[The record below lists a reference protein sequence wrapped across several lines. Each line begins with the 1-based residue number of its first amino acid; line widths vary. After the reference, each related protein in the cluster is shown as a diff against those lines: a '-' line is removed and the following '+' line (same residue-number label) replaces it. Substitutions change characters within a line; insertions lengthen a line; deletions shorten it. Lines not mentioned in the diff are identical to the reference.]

1 VRLAQDLRGNPVITL
16 CGFGVSNYYNKLK
29 LLLLEKDVPFS
40 ERLVYPWQR
49 DAFLQSSPMGK
60 IPFIETEYGGL
71 SETQA
76 IAEYLEERYPALPM
90 YPAGLFERAKCR
102 ELLQHLELNC
112 EWVAR
117 RLYKEAF
124 FGGTV
129 SSEIKEDARA
139 KLICGLEAVGQLSKF
154 SPYIL
159 GYRFTAAD
167 CAAYTHFTMITLA
180 TRKIYGEDFVA
191 RVLPQAADFLQA
203 MTLRPHF
210 QAMMKDRTHALATF
224 TRLNVKYDG

>member
-1 VRLAQDLRGNPVITL
+1 M

-49 DAFLQSSPMGK
+49 DMFLQSSPLGK
-60 IPFIETEYGGL
+60 IPFIETEFGGL

-90 YPAGLFERAKCR
+90 YPADLFERAKCR

-129 SSEIKEDARA
+129 SDEAKGEARA
-139 KLICGLEAVGQLSKF
+139 KLADGLEAVGRLSKF

-159 GYRFTAAD
+159 GDSFTAAD
-167 CAAYTHFTMITLA
+167 CAAYIHFTMITLA
-180 TRKIYGEDFVA
+180 TQKVYGEDFVA
-191 RVLPQAADFLQA
+191 SALPQVADFLHL
-203 MTLRPHF
+203 MNLRPHV
-210 QAMMKDRTHALATF
+210 QQMMRDRTDALAAF
-224 TRLNVKYDG
+224 ARLNVKYDG

>member
-1 VRLAQDLRGNPVITL
+1 MIIL

-49 DAFLQSSPMGK
+49 DMFLQSSPLGK
-60 IPFIETEYGGL
+60 IPFIETEFGGL
-71 SETQA
+71 SESQA
-76 IAEYLEERYPALPM
+76 IGEYLEERYPAIPM

-102 ELLQHLELNC
+102 EIIQHLELNC

-129 SSEIKEDARA
+129 SNEEKGAARA
-139 KLICGLEAVGQLSKF
+139 KLKDGLEAVGRLSKF

-159 GYRFTAAD
+159 GDRITAAD
-167 CAAYTHFTMITLA
+167 CAAYIHFTMITLA
-180 TRKIYGEDFVA
+180 THEIYGEDFVNG
-191 RVLPQAADFLQA
+191 VLPQAKDFLRL
-203 MTLRPHF
+203 MNLRPHV
-210 QAMMKDRTHALATF
+210 QAMMSDRTEAIEAF